1 MVHPPRGDDNRAM
14 VSSRAL
20 AALALTASLLIA
32 ACAGGSDDSAVE
44 TQPSSRPTEPSTAT
58 LPTTTAAAPDLE
70 AVTYEQLA
78 TQAIDGEVDE
88 LTLVLSEFAALFG
101 VDVPGAIAL
110 QVDESLP
117 TLGTDVLQEITRL
130 DDQLTDAQRSI
141 IAARLDEVLVGE
153 VVYDTS
159 DDPEYQALFDGRGDD
174 IATTEPEGFA
184 PRRPSR
190 LDPVL
195 VGSYADSAAALYA
208 IELGGRPMDME
219 VRTAPAEAAR
229 TTEVDGLTEF
239 FVDGDGDRMCT
250 VTIYE
255 RDRNQAAHLISVIG
269 HEVFHCWQHTNAPSA
284 TDAGSFA
291 GYYKE
296 GLATWVGEQFVAG
309 LSSPTGSDFGWN
321 HLRGFFRQSD
331 FSLFVTKY
339 TAYGFW
345 SQVAELRGGP
355 DELWAIIPGL
365 NAVGTDRAAVFDKA
379 LVGVDELRRAELAAS
394 SIRRP
399 EWSPAWD
406 FTALGIPSDARAIQE
421 RVVRPGTPVEKRVS
435 EGQQA
440 IVEFDLSGL
449 DAGTN
454 WIVTRTNTGLTYN
467 RLGDFD
473 EYATRLT
480 EETRFCY
487 GEACV
492 CPDGTTPFS
501 DLLTLPRAVTALT
514 VALTGSATEGASAS
528 VDAADVESFCDEPVD
543 TAPPGSGEF
552 TGNGTWR
559 ATGPAL
565 TAMFTEASGFGFG
578 AEALSIAGVTGDVLM
593 ELNDD
598 GTGRLSYVRVTALLN
613 NSQLRDLTIN
623 GTGQFQFGVEGGV
636 LTVSGNTFTVSASSS
651 GFGDPLVIT
660 DRDIEG
666 GAGGTSTYTVG
677 FDGEQLVL
685 TSADGARGAVFFPR
699 TWTRES

>member
-1 MVHPPRGDDNRAM
+1 MARRPRSNDNPAI
-14 VSSRAL
+14 VSLRSL
-20 AALALTASLLIA
+20 AAVVLTASLVVA
-32 ACAGGSDDSAVE
+32 ACSGGSDDSTAE
-44 TQPSSRPTEPSTAT
+44 TQQTPSQTEPPTSPAS
-58 LPTTTAAAPDLE
+58 TTTAAVPGVE
-70 AVTYEQLA
+70 SVTYEQLA
-78 TQAIDGEVDE
+78 TQSIDGEIDE

-101 VDVPGAIAL
+101 AEVPGAIPL
-110 QVDESLP
+110 QVDDSLP
-117 TLGTDVLQEITRL
+117 TLGTDVLQEIRRL
-130 DDQLTDAQRSI
+130 DDQLTDAQRSV
-141 IAARLDEVLVGE
+141 IAARLDEVLEGE
-153 VVYDTS
+153 IVYDTS
-159 DDPEYQALFDGRGDD
+159 DDPEYQALFNATGDD
-174 IATTEPEGFA
+174 VATTEPEGFA
-184 PRRPSR
+184 SRRLR
-190 LDPVL
+190 QFDERDIR
-195 VGSYADSAAALYA
+195 AIAAEAGVRYVA
-208 IELGGRPMDME
+208 ELGGRPLLMR
-219 VRTAPAEAAR
+219 VRTASADAASATTVEA
-229 TTEVDGLTEF
+229 VTEF
-239 FVDGDGDRMCT
+239 FVEFGVRTCAVT
-250 VTIYE
+250 VYE
-255 RDRNQAAHLISVIG
+255 RERNQGAHLVSVIG
-269 HEVFHCWQHTNAPSA
+269 HEVFHCWQHTNASSDTASA
-284 TDAGSFA
+284 SLAGF
-291 GYYKE
+291 YKE
-296 GLATWVGEQFVAG
+296 GLATWVGEQFAAG
-309 LSSPTGSDFGWN
+309 LGFPTGSDFGWT
-321 HLRGFFRQSD
+321 HLRSFLRPSD
-331 FSLFVTKY
+331 YSLFATKY

-355 DELWAIIPGL
+355 DALWAIVADL
-365 NAVGTDRAAVFDKA
+365 NTVGTDRAAVFDAA
-379 LVGVDELRRAELAAS
+379 LGGVDELRVAELAAS
-394 SIRRP
+394 STRRA

-406 FTALGIPSDARAIQE
+406 FTALGIPSDARPIQE
-421 RVVRPGTPVEKRVS
+421 RVIRAGTRVEKRVS

-449 DAGTN
+449 DADTN
-454 WIVTRTNTGLTYN
+454 WIVIRSNTGLTYN

-480 EETRFCY
+480 EQTRFCY

-501 DLLTLPRAVTALT
+501 DLLASPRSVTALT

-543 TAPPGSGEF
+543 TSVPGSGTF

-559 ATGPAL
+559 ATAPAL

-598 GTGRLSYVRVTALLN
+598 GTGKLTYRRVTALIN
-613 NSQLRDLTIN
+613 DSQLQDLTID
-623 GTGQFQFGVEGGV
+623 GTGRFQFGVEAGV

-660 DRDIEG
+660 DSDIEG
-666 GAGGTSTYTVG
+666 GAGGTSTYNIG